1 MDGEPMAATDY
12 RELVQ
17 VSEPRLS
24 PDGERV
30 AFLRTVPADDE
41 EYDATVCVVPFDG
54 GTVRQFTASDGRDGA
69 PRWSPSGDRLA
80 FTSDRGD
87 ADRPQLWVL
96 PADGGE
102 ARQVT
107 DVPGGVA
114 TPAWSPDGSRLAFAQ
129 RVTADEREAGRD
141 VAAGDYERETPDP
154 RVIDRTVYRAG
165 ARYLDGARSH
175 VYTVPLAGA
184 TAAGE
189 PTRHTDGE
197 YDFTA
202 PTWGASDELYY
213 AVNRQPDPDDSPV
226 LDIELLEPD
235 DDGDGEPET
244 VTRTSAWQVGLAA
257 TEDGRVAYPY
267 TPEEKLSMR
276 QTELE
281 VYDRTTGETV
291 RVTSELDRTVLPGSI
306 AFEDGSLLFLTPD
319 EGDVVLRRAPPEDAA
334 AVETLVTE
342 GELTAATARG
352 ERLAL
357 ARSEW
362 DHRGDVFALEAD
374 EDDEDGDLR
383 RLTEVNADLLADR
396 HVGEPEPLVFE
407 SDGHEIQG
415 WLLTPPDA
423 GEEAY
428 PLVVEVHGG
437 PHAMWTTSGTMF
449 HEFQTLAARGYCVF
463 WSNPR
468 GSTGYGEAFATA
480 IDGDWGAVTA
490 RDVLAGADAACEH
503 PNVDAGEQFLT
514 GGSFG
519 GYMTAWL
526 VAHTDRFDGA
536 VAQRGVYDLASFYGS
551 TDAFKLVEWEFDATP
566 WAEPE
571 RLFEHSPA
579 SHAPEV
585 ETPTLIVHADA
596 DYRVPVNN
604 AEMLY
609 RHYRKL
615 GVETRLVRY
624 PREGHELSR
633 SGEPAH
639 VVDRIERIARW
650 FDGYSDHRGAPPAL
664 ERGREGLSG
673 SDGGDDDAEE

>member
-1 MDGEPMAATDY
+1 MDGEPMAAGDY

-17 VSEPRLS
+17 VSDPQLG
-24 PDGERV
+24 PDGRV
-30 AFLRTVPADDE
+30 AFLRTVPDGDQ
-41 EYDATVCVVPFDG
+41 EYAATVYVVEDG
-54 GTVRQFTASDGRDGA
+54 EPRQFTAADGRDGA

-80 FTSDRGD
+80 FTSDRGA
-87 ADRPQLWVL
+87 ADGPQLWVL

-107 DVPGGVA
+107 DVPGGVSS
-114 TPAWSPDGSRLAFAQ
+114 PAWSPDGERLAFTQ
-129 RVTADEREAGRD
+129 RVTAEEREEGLD
-141 VAAGDYERETPDP
+141 VAAGDYEREQPEP
-154 RVIDRTVYRAG
+154 RVIDRTVYRAD
-165 ARYLDGARSH
+165 AAYLDGTRSH
-175 VYTVPLAGA
+175 VYTVALDGLEAD
-184 TAAGE
+184 E
-189 PTRHTDGE
+189 PVRLTEGDR
-197 YDFTA
+197 DFTT
-202 PTWGASDELYY
+202 PEWGRSDELYY
-213 AVNRQPDPDDSPV
+213 AVNRQPDPDDSPLV
-226 LDIELLEPD
+226 DIEVVDPA
-235 DDGDGEPET
+235 DGEPAT
-244 VTRTSAWQVGLAA
+244 VTRTSGWEVSLAA
-257 TEDGRVAYPY
+257 TTDGRVAYPY

-281 VYDRTTGETV
+281 VYDRESGDTV
-291 RVTSELDRTVLPGSI
+291 RVTADLDRTVLPG
-306 AFEDGSLLFLTPD
+306 FEFEGGALYFLTPD
-319 EGDVVLRRAPPEDAA
+319 EGDVVLRRAPPEEAA
-334 AVETLVTE
+334 DVATLVDE
-342 GELTAATARG
+342 GHLTGASAHDGAVVFV
-352 ERLAL
+352 
-357 ARSEW
+357 RSEW
-362 DHRGDVFALEAD
+362 NHRGDVFRYGNGEIS
-374 EDDEDGDLR
+374 
-383 RLTEVNADLLADR
+383 RLTAVNADLLAER
-396 HVGEPEPLVFE
+396 HVGEPEPVSFE
-407 SDGHEIQG
+407 SDGHGIQG

-423 GEEAY
+423 GDEQY

-468 GSTGYGEAFATA
+468 GSTGYGEAFCTA

-503 PNVDAGEQFLT
+503 PNVDGDEQFLT

-551 TDAFKLVEWEFDATP
+551 TDAFKLVEWEFDAYP
-566 WAEPE
+566 WEDPE

-579 SHAPEV
+579 SHAPAV
-585 ETPTLIVHADA
+585 ETPTLIVHAD
-596 DYRVPVNN
+596 DDFRVPVNN
-604 AEMLY
+604 AEMLF

-615 GVETRLVRY
+615 GVDTRLVRY

-650 FDGYSDHRGAPPAL
+650 FDGYSGYHEAPPAL
-664 ERGREGLSG
+664 ERGEAGLSAG
-673 SDGGDDDAEE
+673 EDSEE

>member
-1 MDGEPMAATDY
+1 MDGEPMAAGDY

-17 VSEPRLS
+17 VSDPRLG
-24 PDGERV
+24 PDGRV
-30 AFLRTVPADDE
+30 AFVRSVPDGDE
-41 EYDATVCVVPFDG
+41 GYAATVHVVEG
-54 GTVRQFTASDGRDGA
+54 GEPRQFTAADGRDGA

-87 ADRPQLWVL
+87 ADGPQLWVL

-107 DVPGGVA
+107 EVPGGVSS
-114 TPAWSPDGSRLAFAQ
+114 PAWSPDGTRLAFTQ
-129 RVTADEREAGRD
+129 RVTAEEREGGVD
-141 VAAGDYERETPDP
+141 VAAGEYERATPDP
-154 RVIDRTVYRAG
+154 RVIDRTVYRAD
-165 ARYLDGARSH
+165 AAYLDGARSH
-175 VYTVPLAGA
+175 VYTVELDGLE
-184 TAAGE
+184 AGE
-189 PTRHTDGE
+189 PVRQTDGE
-197 YDFTA
+197 RDFTA
-202 PTWGASDELYY
+202 PEWGAADELYY
-213 AVNRQPDPDDSPV
+213 AVNRQPDPDDSPLVDIEV
-226 LDIELLEPD
+226 LDPA
-235 DDGDGEPET
+235 GGEPET
-244 VTRTSAWQVGLAA
+244 VTRTTGWQVSLAA
-257 TEDGRVAYPY
+257 TADGRVAYPY
-267 TPEEKLSMR
+267 TPEERLSMR
-276 QTELE
+276 QTDLE
-281 VYDRTTGETV
+281 VYDRASGETV
-291 RVTSELDRTVLPGSI
+291 RVTSELDRTVLPG
-306 AFEDGSLLFLTPD
+306 FEFENGALYFLTPD
-319 EGDVVLRRAPPEDAA
+319 EGDVVLRRAAPEDAA
-334 AVETLVTE
+334 EAETLVAE
-342 GELTAATARG
+342 GELTGASARDG
-352 ERLAL
+352 EVAFV
-357 ARSEW
+357 RSEW
-362 DHRGDVFALEAD
+362 DHRGDVFRY
-374 EDDEDGDLR
+374 DGDVS
-383 RLTEVNADLLADR
+383 RLTEVNADLLGER
-396 HVGEPEPLVFE
+396 HVGEPEPVTFE

-423 GEEAY
+423 GEEEY

-468 GSTGYGEAFATA
+468 GSTGYGEAFGTA
-480 IDGDWGAVTA
+480 IDRDWGAVTA
-490 RDVLAGADAACEH
+490 RDVLAGADTACEH
-503 PNVDAGEQFLT
+503 PNVDADQQFLT

-566 WAEPE
+566 WEEPE

-585 ETPTLIVHADA
+585 DTPALIVHAD
-596 DYRVPVNN
+596 DDFRVPVNN
-604 AEMLY
+604 AEMLF

-615 GVETRLVRY
+615 GVDTRLVRY

-650 FDGYSDHRGAPPAL
+650 FDGYSDHHDVPPAL
-664 ERGREGLSG
+664 ERGEEELSG
-673 SDGGDDDAEE
+673 GEGEE

>member
-1 MDGEPMAATDY
+1 
-12 RELVQ
+12 
-17 VSEPRLS
+17 
-24 PDGERV
+24 
-30 AFLRTVPADDE
+30 
-41 EYDATVCVVPFDG
+41 
-54 GTVRQFTASDGRDGA
+54 
-69 PRWSPSGDRLA
+69 
-80 FTSDRGD
+80 
-87 ADRPQLWVL
+87 
-96 PADGGE
+96 
-102 ARQVT
+102 
-107 DVPGGVA
+107 
-114 TPAWSPDGSRLAFAQ
+114 
-129 RVTADEREAGRD
+129 
-141 VAAGDYERETPDP
+141 
-154 RVIDRTVYRAG
+154 
-165 ARYLDGARSH
+165 
-175 VYTVPLAGA
+175 
-184 TAAGE
+184 
-189 PTRHTDGE
+189 
-197 YDFTA
+197 
-202 PTWGASDELYY
+202 
-213 AVNRQPDPDDSPV
+213 VNRQPDPDDSPV
-226 LDIELLEPD
+226 LDIELLDPT
-235 DDGDGEPET
+235 GDGEPET
-244 VTRTSAWQVGLAA
+244 VTRTSAWEVDLAA
-257 TEDGRVAYPY
+257 TGDGRVAYPH

-276 QTELE
+276 QTDLE
-281 VYDRTTGETV
+281 VYDRTTGETA
-291 RVTSELDRTVLPGSI
+291 RVTSALDRTVLPGFG
-306 AFEDGSLLFLTPD
+306 FEFGVDGGSLVFRTPD
-319 EGDVVLRRAPPEDAA
+319 EGDVVLRRAPAEDAA
-334 AVETLVTE
+334 EVETLVGE
-342 GELTAATARG
+342 GELAGATVRG
-352 ERLAL
+352 GRVAF

-362 DHRGDVFALEAD
+362 DHRGDVFALEGGA
-374 EDDEDGDLR
+374 DGDPR
-383 RLTEVNADLLADR
+383 RLTRVNAELLAER
-396 HVGEPEPLVFE
+396 HVGEPEPLAFE
-407 SDGHEIQG
+407 SDGREIQG

-423 GEEAY
+423 GEETY

-490 RDVLAGADAACEH
+490 RDVLAGVDRACEH
-503 PNVDAGEQFLT
+503 PNVDADELFLT

-566 WAEPE
+566 WADPE

-585 ETPTLIVHADA
+585 ETPTLIVHAEE

-650 FDGYSDHRGAPPAL
+650 FDGYSEYQEVAPAL
-664 ERGREGLSG
+664 ERGEEGLSG
-673 SDGGDDDAEE
+673 SDGGGDGDEG